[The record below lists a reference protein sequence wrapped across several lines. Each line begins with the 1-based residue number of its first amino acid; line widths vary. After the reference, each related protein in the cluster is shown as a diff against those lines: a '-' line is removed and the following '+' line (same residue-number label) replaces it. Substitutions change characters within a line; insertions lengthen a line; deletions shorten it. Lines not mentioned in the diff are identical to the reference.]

1 MISSS
6 LVCRKRRIEENILS
20 ILIFC
25 SIGAIAGL
33 LAGLFGIGGG
43 LVTIPL
49 LIYAFGYL
57 NIHSESLMH
66 LVIGTSLCAMV
77 FNTASSSI
85 SHIRK
90 KAVSF
95 YALKYVLPG
104 VIIGAFIGVNVAKH
118 IPSFT
123 LEKVFGSFE
132 CLVGLYYLSGFHI
145 ESKSHMPNGIVSL
158 IIGTFFSCIAG
169 IMGIGGGMFFVPIFH
184 YYKLPFKNSIATGSV
199 LSFSITLTAALT
211 YLFSGIQIKPHIS
224 FAYLYVPAFLTVGIT
239 TVFFAPVGAH
249 LAHLINT
256 KYLKRAFGI
265 LLIVAGLSLIS

>member
-1 MISSS
+1 MIERL
-6 LVCRKRRIEENILS
+6 LVYRKRTKTRNSLNIV
-20 ILIFC
+20 IFC

-57 NIHSESLMH
+57 KIQSESLMH
-66 LVIGTSLCAMV
+66 LVIGTSLCAMI

-95 YALKYVLPG
+95 HSLKFVLPG
-104 VIIGAFIGVNVAKH
+104 VVIGAFLGVNIAKH
-118 IPSFT
+118 ISSIA
-123 LEKVFGSFE
+123 LEKIFGTFE
-132 CLVGLYYLSGFHI
+132 CLVGLYYLSGFHV
-145 ESKSHMPNGIVSL
+145 ESKSHMPRAFGSL
-158 IIGTFFSCIAG
+158 LIGLFFSSIAG

-184 YYKLPFKNSIATGSV
+184 YFKLPFKNSIATASV
-199 LSFSITLTAALT
+199 ISFSITLTAALT
-211 YLFSGIQIKPHIS
+211 YLFSGIQVTTHIS
-224 FAYLYVPAFLTVGIT
+224 FTYLYLPAFLTIGVT

-249 LAHLINT
+249 LAHVINT
-256 KYLKRAFGI
+256 KFLKKAFGV
-265 LLIVAGLSLIS
+265 LLIVAGFTLIS